1 MNGVVKLLF
10 GSVEKTFNG
19 AKNFF
24 VFICQG
30 ILDFLFDKIKSLFIH
45 IIMIVRKKL
54 DFLLFNNIKKTIFI
68 NNFFLTSIRNILL
81 TMNIYIPSIKPN
93 SFFFVVCLLIYITIW
108 FAFLF
113 NLSTIFMNPS
123 NSVNV
128 LLLQNIILLMCS
140 LFYNGSGWFLEISL
154 NLEKLNFLI
163 YFFLITIIS
172 IFLPKNYILHL
183 FLIIILFISNLFIL
197 FNLVLFLPEN
207 DEQYLNEEL

>member
-1 MNGVVKLLF
+1 MDGVVKLLF
-10 GSVEKTFNG
+10 GGVEKTFNG

-54 DFLLFNNIKKTIFI
+54 DFLLFNNIKKIIFI

-113 NLSTIFMNPS
+113 NLSTIFINPS

>member
-1 MNGVVKLLF
+1 MDGVVKLLF

-30 ILDFLFDKIKSLFIH
+30 ILDFLFDKIKSLFIY
-45 IIMIVRKKL
+45 IIMIFRKKL

-163 YFFLITIIS
+163 YFF
-172 IFLPKNYILHL
+172 
-183 FLIIILFISNLFIL
+183 
-197 FNLVLFLPEN
+197 
-207 DEQYLNEEL
+207 

>member
-10 GSVEKTFNG
+10 GGAEKKFNG

-54 DFLLFNNIKKTIFI
+54 DFLLFNNIKKIIFI

-81 TMNIYIPSIKPN
+81 TMNIYMLSIKPN
-93 SFFFVVCLLIYITIW
+93 NFFFVVCLLIYITIW

-113 NLSTIFMNPS
+113 NLSTIFINPS